1 MNAHTIHVTGA
12 PHMSDG
18 RIAATMAEAWFDPA
32 RSGRIAH
39 LAARIERL
47 RGKAADR
54 LAVAHSEL
62 DEALAGHPLEARLR
76 AQLLQPLERD
86 CAELAQVFKRV
97 HTRLALFAP
106 TRSQAQFED
115 GLALQF
121 DDLRAAQATPE
132 KEEAEETP
140 RLPFGYWMSEESFN
154 RIERACSASHLLS
167 SMGDGVGERMAVSFD
182 AVAASVA
189 YVHEDL
195 AAALAGATHTT
206 KLGGDDE

>member
-1 MNAHTIHVTGA
+1 MNAQTIHVTGA
-12 PHMSDG
+12 PHMRDE
-18 RIAATMAEAWFDPA
+18 RVTATLAEAWFDTA
-32 RSGRIAH
+32 RSERITH

-76 AQLLQPLERD
+76 AQLLEPLERE
-86 CAELAQVFKRV
+86 CTELARVFKRV

-106 TRSQAQFED
+106 ARSQAQFED
-115 GLALQF
+115 GLALQL
-121 DDLRAAQATPE
+121 DDLRAAQASSE
-132 KEEAEETP
+132 DEEVTETP
-140 RLPFGYWMSEESFN
+140 TLPFGYWLSEESFN

-167 SMGDGVGERMAVSFD
+167 SMGDGMGERMAVSFD
-182 AVAASVA
+182 AVAASAA
-189 YVHEDL
+189 YIHEDL
-195 AAALAGATHTT
+195 AAAVANATHTT